1 MNNSQYDNSKFQ
13 LKRVNLDMEYLLPM
27 ETNELNQVFCN
38 CWECETAPGGISRK
52 ALIKMIINSG
62 KFERPL
68 PNQEPEPEPEQEVIQ
83 AEPVPQQEE
92 GIGPLKL
99 SDKDYI
105 VHESVHD
112 WRWLN
117 GVNGRNFRKKWAIKN
132 LNNNDFRKIKRNH
145 NITGRCLVWECD
157 DDKWVILI
165 SPRTTNT
172 PESTTTES
180 TPSPDLIS
188 LSPQ

>member
-1 MNNSQYDNSKFQ
+1 MSNSQFQ

-62 KFERPL
+62 NFERPSL
-68 PNQEPEPEPEQEVIQ
+68 SANQEPEPEPEEEVIQ
-83 AEPVPQQEE
+83 AEPVAQQEE
-92 GIGPLKL
+92 GVGPLKL
-99 SDKDYI
+99 SEKDYI
-105 VHESVHD
+105 VNESD
-112 WRWLN
+112 PALDSWSTLT
-117 GVNGRNFRKKWAIKN
+117 GVSGRIFRKKWVIKN

-145 NITGRCLVWECD
+145 NITGRCQVWECD
-157 DDKWVILI
+157 DNKWVILVVK
-165 SPRTTNT
+165 
-172 PESTTTES
+172 TTTET
-180 TPSPDLIS
+180 TPNLDLIS